1 MQIRKQNIGICYY
14 VNNTLNWQTRT
25 LILKSLMKDLN
36 ISNNAKTNELFI
48 EIDDTL
54 PIDNDWIVDGRIM
67 CLTAILC
74 LIGSESIQQMKWTI
88 VF

>member
-1 MQIRKQNIGICYY
+1 MQIRKQNLGICYY

-48 EIDDTL
+48 EMNDTL
-54 PIDNDWIVDGRIM
+54 PIDDDCIVDGNHGVDLY
-67 CLTAILC
+67 C
-74 LIGSESIQQMKWTI
+74 KWTI
-88 VF
+88 VFLK